1 MATKRLEK
9 WFMGLILSTSFTFSN
24 PTCRDISPALDS
36 SKTSTKWPNIKSSF
50 SGVGVLTE
58 SSKICFLS
66 GSRPGRTSSNCL
78 GGSKCLSPAVI
89 FMLILCT
96 FPQGVL
102 GRVRTLIVPRRVRVF
117 WPVPAQIRGSLIVS
131 SFGPVCSWDL
141 VGAGRRNL
149 HRHRSGRGP
158 AGAFWDRFVVGFS
171 RVRRPLRPPRCGP
184 AGCPSST
191 V

>member
-50 SGVGVLTE
+50 SGVGGLTE
-58 SSKICFLS
+58 SSKVSVLS
-66 GSRPGRTSSNCL
+66 GSGPGRTSSNCL
-78 GGSKCLSPAVI
+78 GGSKRFSPAAN

-102 GRVRTLIVPRRVRVF
+102 GRVRNLILIGRLMILGLPRPGSGGSYILNLYFGLNRSWVDPHIELDPQRVP
-117 WPVPAQIRGSLIVS
+117 
-131 SFGPVCSWDL
+131 
-141 VGAGRRNL
+141 
-149 HRHRSGRGP
+149 
-158 AGAFWDRFVVGFS
+158 S
-171 RVRRPLRPPRCGP
+171 R
-184 AGCPSST
+184 T
-191 V
+191 E